1 VRIDQL
7 RKAYA
12 LQVKWTAFPL
22 HPDIPEDGLALAE
35 LFKGTN
41 IDVTKVKT
49 RLRDAAA
56 ELGLP
61 MGEREKT
68 YNTRL
73 AQELAKWAE
82 EKVKGD
88 AFHRAVFR
96 AYFVDGRNIGKSD
109 ELVSIAEGLGLSGDE
124 ARKALASR
132 MCKEAVDADWARA
145 KELGITAVPTFA
157 MNQGKIA
164 GAQPYEVLEKF
175 IKVNVLPNG

>member
-7 RKAYA
+7 QKAYA

-35 LFKGTN
+35 LFKGTT
-41 IDVTKVKT
+41 IDVSKVEA

-61 MGEREKT
+61 LGERKKT

-73 AQELAKWAE
+73 AQELAKWGE
-82 EKVKGD
+82 DKGNGD
-88 AFHRAVFR
+88 VVHRALFR
-96 AYFVDGRNIGKSD
+96 AYFVDGRNIGKID
-109 ELVSIAEGLGLSGDE
+109 ELVTVAEGLGFSGGE

-132 MCKEAVDADWARA
+132 MYKDAVDADWARA
-145 KELGITAVPTFA
+145 KEIGITAVPTFA

-164 GAQPYEVLEKF
+164 GAQPYEALEKF
-175 IKVNVLPNG
+175 IKANVVPNG

>member
-1 VRIDQL
+1 MRIDQL

-22 HPDIPEDGLALAE
+22 HPDIPEDGLSLAE

-41 IDVTKVKT
+41 IDVNKVGA
-49 RLRDAAA
+49 RLSDAAS

-73 AQELAKWAE
+73 AQELAKWGE
-82 EKVKGD
+82 DKGKGD
-88 AFHRAVFR
+88 ALHRALFR
-96 AYFVDGRNIGKSD
+96 AYFVDGRNIGKID
-109 ELVSIAEGLGLSGDE
+109 ELVTVAEGLGLSGGE

-132 MCKEAVDADWARA
+132 MYKDAVDADWARA
-145 KELGITAVPTFA
+145 KEIGITAVPTFA
-157 MNQGKIA
+157 MNQGKIT
-164 GAQPYEVLEKF
+164 GAQPYEALEKF
-175 IKVNVLPNG
+175 IKANFLPNG